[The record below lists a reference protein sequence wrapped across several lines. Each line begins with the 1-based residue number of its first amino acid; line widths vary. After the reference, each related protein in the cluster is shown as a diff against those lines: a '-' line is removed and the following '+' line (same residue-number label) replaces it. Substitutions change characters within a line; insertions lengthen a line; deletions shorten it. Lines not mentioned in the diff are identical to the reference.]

1 MKTQWKVDLPPAL
14 ASVVIGLRAAR
25 DLVQQAQAIIE
36 NLPSDTVY
44 DDQIADFREG
54 TFNMG
59 VDLDDLAADLER
71 S

>member
-1 MKTQWKVDLPPAL
+1 MKAQWKVDLPPAL

-59 VDLDDLAADLER
+59 VDLDDLAADIER

>member
-1 MKTQWKVDLPPAL
+1 MKAQWKVDLPPAL

-44 DDQIADFREG
+44 DDHIADFREG

-59 VDLDDLAADLER
+59 VDLDDLAADIER

>member
-1 MKTQWKVDLPPAL
+1 MKQLKADLPPAL

-25 DLVQQAQAIIE
+25 DLVQQAQAIID
-36 NLPSDTVY
+36 NLPNDTVY

-59 VDLDDLAADLER
+59 VDLDDLAADIER